1 MIFKKYFNLAR
12 LMASNNAK
20 TYSQDRLEEASQR
33 DISIIKYGKH
43 LQKLDVDTHQLNM
56 TIQRKIDKMTKYN
69 DKFKNNLRR
78 IAAGSLESAEPA
90 MRKKIQRRYKPE

>member
-1 MIFKKYFNLAR
+1 
-12 LMASNNAK
+12 MASNNAK
-20 TYSQDRLEEASQR
+20 AYTEDRLEEAKQR

-43 LQKLDVDTHQLNM
+43 LQKLDVDAHQLNI
-56 TIQRKIDKMTKYN
+56 TLHKKIDKMTKYN

-90 MRKKIQRRYKPE
+90 MRKKI